1 MAAQVLGEEAGVRSE
16 TLAKFLYE
24 RERGT
29 SPMILDR
36 HSVVILDE
44 TGMARTDDL
53 AKLLAAVEQADAK
66 LVSVGDPHQLGA
78 VGPGGIFRTLV
89 ADHGAHELET
99 VRRFH
104 HAWEAAASLR
114 LREGEPS
121 ILAAYVRHDRIA
133 SGSREQMIDRAFRAW
148 TDARENDTSILLMA
162 GDNATA
168 DELSRRCRAELV
180 ARGWVERDGVRIA
193 TGTASRGDEIVTL
206 QNDRKLRASRG
217 EFVRNGTRWQVVGTS
232 DDGSMR
238 VASVESGGMVTL
250 PPEYVREHVAL
261 GYALTVHKCQGK
273 TVDRAVVLVDEKM
286 TAAQLYVAMSHGREE
301 NCAFVTLSDDSPED
315 HARRPS
321 LDAIELLTRIMRREG
336 SDRSA
341 HDVVRRNLARS
352 EDLTL
357 LTDLYDDA
365 RERIERSAGP
375 DRRKA
380 IAALEPRG
388 NVVDATQHLRA
399 AGTRSVAP
407 RNSGAKPSRG

>member
-1 MAAQVLGEEAGVRSE
+1 
-16 TLAKFLYE
+16 
-24 RERGT
+24 
-29 SPMILDR
+29 
-36 HSVVILDE
+36 
-44 TGMARTDDL
+44 
-53 AKLLAAVEQADAK
+53 
-66 LVSVGDPHQLGA
+66 
-78 VGPGGIFRTLV
+78 
-89 ADHGAHELET
+89 
-99 VRRFH
+99 
-104 HAWEAAASLR
+104 
-114 LREGEPS
+114 
-121 ILAAYVRHDRIA
+121 
-133 SGSREQMIDRAFRAW
+133 
-148 TDARENDTSILLMA
+148 
-162 GDNATA
+162 
-168 DELSRRCRAELV
+168 
-180 ARGWVERDGVRIA
+180 
-193 TGTASRGDEIVTL
+193 
-206 QNDRKLRASRG
+206 
-217 EFVRNGTRWQVVGTS
+217 
-232 DDGSMR
+232 
-238 VASVESGGMVTL
+238 MVTL

-286 TAAQLYVAMSHGREE
+286 TAAQLYVAMSRGREE

-365 RERIERSAGP
+365 RERIERSVGP

-399 AGTRSVAP
+399 AGDAIRRAEEQRSKAESRLGETEHEPIRTHLPGRLGEGSRYRADHERRMAEGALFTARRAEQQSLRAYEVARHRLMDAETAASEMAVLRGEQDQRESWLREHP
-407 RNSGAKPSRG
+407 DEVQWARDLRERIEERKADAAGLGRDGRGIERGDRNASRVARAGRSDSRSAKPQEQAETTTHGLDPATVAILRRSSRTSPSSLPPRSPEREQERPSLGR

>member
-1 MAAQVLGEEAGVRSE
+1 MAAQVLSGEAGVRSE

-66 LVSVGDPHQLGA
+66 LVLVGDPHQLGA

-121 ILAAYVRHDRIA
+121 ILAAYIRHDRIA

-148 TDARENDTSILLMA
+148 TDARENDTSLLLMA

-180 ARGWVERDGVRIA
+180 ARGWSRA
-193 TGTASRGDEIVTL
+193 TACGSRPVL
-206 QNDRKLRASRG
+206 L
-217 EFVRNGTRWQVVGTS
+217 VV
-232 DDGSMR
+232 
-238 VASVESGGMVTL
+238 A
-250 PPEYVREHVAL
+250 
-261 GYALTVHKCQGK
+261 
-273 TVDRAVVLVDEKM
+273 
-286 TAAQLYVAMSHGREE
+286 
-301 NCAFVTLSDDSPED
+301 
-315 HARRPS
+315 
-321 LDAIELLTRIMRREG
+321 
-336 SDRSA
+336 
-341 HDVVRRNLARS
+341 
-352 EDLTL
+352 
-357 LTDLYDDA
+357 
-365 RERIERSAGP
+365 
-375 DRRKA
+375 
-380 IAALEPRG
+380 
-388 NVVDATQHLRA
+388 
-399 AGTRSVAP
+399 TRS
-407 RNSGAKPSRG
+407 